1 MDQVTHYR
9 QIAAEVIQWV
19 VDIRTRAKADTRSL
33 PIIDHERG
41 QYALF
46 VDGWRQGKRH
56 YGSIVHI
63 EVNDKGHCW
72 LHYDGTDFEVGQQL
86 LDRGVAREDLIQ
98 GWISPTRRALSG
110 LPVGE

>member
-1 MDQVTHYR
+1 M
-9 QIAAEVIQWV
+9 
-19 VDIRTRAKADTRSL
+19 VDIRTRAKVDTHSL

-46 VDGWRQGKRH
+46 VDGWRGGKRH

-63 EVNDKGHCW
+63 EVNDNW

-98 GWISPTRRALSG
+98 GWISLARRALAG